1 MYIVCFLLL
10 YPFSPMLYSGN
21 LYVQLHDLL
30 QLIGL
35 ILLCA
40 TLRNDNRS
48 STFPL
53 RLIVVHHEVGNY
65 IVSSRKNLVGNE
77 NFGLYHAT
85 CKKRV
90 NGTSARNTSLFAHIC
105 IARWKKFQVQPNME
119 FVETCVLYP
128 IERM

>member
-1 MYIVCFLLL
+1 
-10 YPFSPMLYSGN
+10 MLYSGN

-48 STFPL
+48 LTFPL

-65 IVSSRKNLVGNE
+65 IVSGRKIWLAMTNLVYTM
-77 NFGLYHAT
+77 LHA
-85 CKKRV
+85 KK
-90 NGTSARNTSLFAHIC
+90 S
-105 IARWKKFQVQPNME
+105 
-119 FVETCVLYP
+119 
-128 IERM
+128 